1 LPIKHSF
8 DILEDI
14 SCHDFVM
21 IIHQSHQKKEGVT
34 MKISKGINQFF
45 NYQKLNVKKKYDTEL

>member
-1 LPIKHSF
+1 LPIKYSF
-8 DILEDI
+8 GILEDI
-14 SCHDFVM
+14 SSHDFVM
-21 IIHQSHQKKEGVT
+21 IMHQSQQKKEEVA